1 MAFDSNFN
9 TILTPEQEKEI
20 QKWKAIYAPHD
31 SGEDYDL
38 RGAFYAGE
46 TNQQEKGEHG
56 SDKWK
61 KPNHPT
67 FSDQSIY
74 APYGK
79 PGRWADPL
87 PGQRQDPN
95 DHGFYIPHN
104 GLLGDQLQRDVAAMT
119 PESVVVKPPP
129 PLGRSLAERFPT
141 RNVSIGPQTKILGNS
156 LARLKY

>member
-9 TILTPEQEKEI
+9 TILTPEQEKEF
-20 QKWKAIYAPHD
+20 QVWKQTYAPHD

-38 RGAFYAGE
+38 RGAFLAGE
-46 TNQQEKGEHG
+46 SNDQEKGEHG

-74 APYGK
+74 AQYGK
-79 PGRWADPL
+79 AGRWAEEI

-95 DHGFYIPHN
+95 WHGLYIPQ
-104 GLLGDQLQRDVAAMT
+104 GGFLKEQLGREVERAA
-119 PESVVVKPPP
+119 PPPVVVKPP
-129 PLGRSLAERFPT
+129 PLGRSLAQAFPT
-141 RNVSIGPQTKILGNS
+141 PNTSIGPQTKILGNS